1 MSEIFSAQNLAFFGE
16 AVQSTL
22 IVTIVSTLL
31 AYLIGVPLGILL
43 YGTSK
48 NGIFPNRAVNG
59 VVGFVSTSS
68 VQFLSLYYWSSP
80 SRSRQPS
87 SARVSET
94 RRSSSIWCLP
104 QLPLWHV

>member
-22 IVTIVSTLL
+22 IVTVVSTLL

-48 NGIFPNRAVNG
+48 NGIFPNRYVNG
-59 VVGFVSTSS
+59 IVGFVVNVIRSIPFIILL
-68 VQFLSLYYWSSP
+68 V
-80 SRSRQPS
+80 SRLRQPS
-87 SARVSET
+87 LARVSAT
-94 RRSSSIWCLP
+94 RRSSSIWFLP
-104 QLPLWHV
+104 PRPLWHA

>member
-59 VVGFVSTSS
+59 VVGFV
-68 VQFLSLYYWSSP
+68 VNVIRSSP
-80 SRSRQPS
+80 F
-87 SARVSET
+87 
-94 RRSSSIWCLP
+94 II
-104 QLPLWHV
+104 